1 MSRILFLNPNK
12 WGRGIT
18 SLWIPSHAGILN
30 KHHHQV
36 KLFDASFY
44 KDWSVN
50 EVQIQTQNQ
59 NYKKSDYDSS
69 IKYNT
74 RNIKEDLQKQIDN
87 FKPHIIF
94 WSAISSHIR

>member
-36 KLFDASFY
+36 KLFDAS
-44 KDWSVN
+44 
-50 EVQIQTQNQ
+50 
-59 NYKKSDYDSS
+59 
-69 IKYNT
+69 
-74 RNIKEDLQKQIDN
+74 L
-87 FKPHIIF
+87 
-94 WSAISSHIR
+94 